1 MIAGMITASD
11 PRMLNRDTS
20 HLCKMLMPNGLAL
33 ELTYND
39 GSTYGVWMLGEHLLW
54 WVIAASA

>member
-1 MIAGMITASD
+1 MNTALE
-11 PRMLNRDTS
+11 RHMLSRDTS
-20 HLCKMLMPNGLAL
+20 HICRMRMRNGLNL

-39 GSTYGVWMLGEHLLW
+39 GSTYGVWMLGEQMLW

>member
-1 MIAGMITASD
+1 MIAARD
-11 PRMLNRDTS
+11 RRMLNRDTS
-20 HLCKMLMPNGLAL
+20 HLCQMRMPNGLSL

>member
-1 MIAGMITASD
+1 MNPALD
-11 PRMLNRDTS
+11 RRMLNRDTS
-20 HLCKMLMPNGLAL
+20 HICQMLMPNGLTL

-39 GSTYGVWMLGEHLLW
+39 GSTYGVWLLGEHLVW